1 MAIALKQFIVSSLLV
16 TALVGCQ
23 SETVADTNKEFD
35 TKTKSNSST
44 PITDEQTV
52 AQVSNISNDAQPV
65 AESIAEPVMQQ
76 TLLQQAQRI
85 QQALANKDY
94 ESITDD
100 IHPTKGV
107 LFSMY
112 AFVQPNSDK
121 VFTQAQYEQYLKDSK
136 IRFTWGQLDGTG
148 EILIV
153 PLPEFLENHLQA
165 SRFNNSSPLLN
176 PSKSRGNIP
185 NNIDNI
191 YAKADFVEFYV
202 EGQEKYGFMDWR
214 AMRLVF
220 EEYQGENY
228 LVAIVSDQWT
238 T

>member
-94 ESITDD
+94 DSITVD

-165 SRFNNSSPLLN
+165 SRFNNSSPLHN

-220 EEYQGENY
+220 EEYQRENY

>member
-1 MAIALKQFIVSSLLV
+1 M
-16 TALVGCQ
+16 
-23 SETVADTNKEFD
+23 
-35 TKTKSNSST
+35 
-44 PITDEQTV
+44 
-52 AQVSNISNDAQPV
+52 
-65 AESIAEPVMQQ
+65 
-76 TLLQQAQRI
+76 
-85 QQALANKDY
+85 
-94 ESITDD
+94 
-100 IHPTKGV
+100 
-107 LFSMY
+107 
-112 AFVQPNSDK
+112 
-121 VFTQAQYEQYLKDSK
+121 
-136 IRFTWGQLDGTG
+136 
-148 EILIV
+148 IV
-153 PLPEFLENHLQA
+153 PLPKFLENHLQA

>member
-94 ESITDD
+94 DSITVD

-165 SRFNNSSPLLN
+165 SRFNNNSPLHN

-220 EEYQGENY
+220 EEYQRENY

>member
-94 ESITDD
+94 DSITVD

-165 SRFNNSSPLLN
+165 SRFNNSSPLHN

>member
-44 PITDEQTV
+44 PISDEQTV

-94 ESITDD
+94 DGITDD